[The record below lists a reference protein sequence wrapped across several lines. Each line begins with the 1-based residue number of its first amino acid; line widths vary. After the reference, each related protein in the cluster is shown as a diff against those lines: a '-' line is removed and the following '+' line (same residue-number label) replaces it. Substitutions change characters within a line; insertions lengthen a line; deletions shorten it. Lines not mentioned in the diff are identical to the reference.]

1 MPEQEQTLCGFP
13 IKFVEC
19 ESRDRLEY
27 IILGSLEDELRDWIL
42 SQYGIPPEVANGR
55 KDSN

>member
-1 MPEQEQTLCGFP
+1 MPEQQTLCGFP
-13 IKFVEC
+13 VKFVEC

-27 IILGSLEDELRDWIL
+27 IILGSLEEEIRNWVL

-55 KDSN
+55 KDDH